1 MADLEREGV
10 SVYPV
15 KDLEIDEEDSQIN
28 DGLRVSHYRE
38 NSIRKN
44 EMVTYEEM
52 LLSRLVLQCG
62 ISPGIFHV

>member
-28 DGLRVSHYRE
+28 DGLRVSYYRE

-44 EMVTYEEM
+44 EMVT
-52 LLSRLVLQCG
+52 
-62 ISPGIFHV
+62 